1 MAQVETAPGIA
12 PAPLQADPAKKRLD
26 CDIVMAGGVTSG
38 IIYPGA
44 VAMIARRY
52 AFHSIGGTSVGA
64 IAAAIT
70 AAAEYG
76 RRTNLNPG
84 AFGELEQMPK
94 ELGQYADDGHTRLF
108 HLFTAE
114 PETRRL
120 LSLIGPLFS
129 GGKGRAGALLSALS
143 SWQIAIPTG
152 LALFAGL
159 AAAFVLGQGGH
170 GLLALAAGVAALA
183 LALVILTVMFVVM
196 LYWAWLPAWRAN
208 FYGICTG
215 LSSPRLTAPAGAN
228 PFEGLTPWI
237 HRKVQSAAGR
247 PLDDVPVTFG
257 DLWSAPD
264 PDGKKTEPWE
274 NGTVVNPAS
283 PRSID
288 LVMVAS
294 DISRNRSAQLPF
306 LETPSTLYI
315 EKAVLSSYFPLPIV
329 EWMLKNAGSPE
340 NNVEQRDDVIR
351 LPKPQDLPI
360 VFGARLSLS
369 FPFLL
374 AALPLMTP
382 DYAHKPKG
390 KPYRLR
396 RVWFSDG
403 GLTSNFPVHFFDSPV
418 PTRPTFC
425 LNLIDYEADVP
436 VQHGDSDA
444 DMTEEASPDA
454 DQPVAQARSAEREI
468 ASRPKIVPQSDPKP
482 GDAVWKM
489 VSMATGNNMTPAPFT
504 SFDESKGAGLL
515 SFIFTLVNTARFWS
529 DNEMVI
535 APGIRERVV
544 NIALRPDEGGLNLD
558 MPANTLDDL
567 DYRGRAAGLLI
578 AARFDPLAPAD
589 PKTGKANV
597 NVFANHRWVRFR
609 NFMASFEDSSRRF
622 AASRRKS
629 DAAAV
634 EQHESVLDTMIAGQA
649 PEKIGYP
656 VLVAARDFF
665 RRSMDALEQLALT
678 MAAATR
684 ADKAIAFD
692 QARGPDGKS
701 PRTAA
706 PRPSMRAR
714 LRPLANDDPR
724 AEIADLPDQR

>member
-1 MAQVETAPGIA
+1 MAQVETATGNA
-12 PAPLQADPAKKRLD
+12 PAPPQANDPAEKRLD

-70 AAAEYG
+70 GAAEYG
-76 RRTNLNPG
+76 RRTGGNAS
-84 AFGELEQMPK
+84 AFDELEQMPK

-114 PETRRL
+114 PATRRL
-120 LSLIGPLFS
+120 LSLIVPVFS
-129 GGKGRAGALLSALS
+129 GGKGRAKALLSALS
-143 SWQIAIPTG
+143 SWQIAIPTA
-152 LALFAGL
+152 LALLAGL
-159 AAAFVLGQGGH
+159 AAAYVLCRDGH
-170 GLLALAAGVAALA
+170 GLLALAAGIAACA

-215 LSSPRLTAPAGAN
+215 LSSPSLRTPPGAG

-247 PLDDVPVTFG
+247 PLDHSPMTFG

-264 PDGKKTEPWE
+264 PDGKKTQGNP
-274 NGTVVNPAS
+274 VVDPAN

-315 EKAVLSSYFPLPIV
+315 EKAVLVSYFPPPIV
-329 EWMLKNAGSPE
+329 EWMLDNAGSPE
-340 NNVEQRDDVIR
+340 NNVEQRCDVIR

-374 AALPLMTP
+374 AAVPLMTP

-390 KPYRLR
+390 EPFRLR

-418 PTRPTFC
+418 PSRPTFC
-425 LNLIDYEADVP
+425 LNLIDYESDVP

-444 DMTEEASPDA
+444 DMTEEGSPDA
-454 DQPVAQARSAEREI
+454 DQPVAQARSADRAV
-468 ASRPKIVPQSDPKP
+468 ASRPRIVPQSDPRP
-482 GDAVWKM
+482 GDVVWKM

-504 SFDESKGAGLL
+504 SFDEATGAGLL

-578 AARFDPLAPAD
+578 AARFDPLAASD

-622 AASRRKS
+622 ATSRRKS
-629 DAAAV
+629 DVAAV
-634 EQHESVLDTMIAGQA
+634 ERRESVLDTMIAGQA
-649 PEKIGYP
+649 REKIGYP
-656 VLVAARDFF
+656 VLAVARDFF

-684 ADKAIAFD
+684 ANKTVAFD
-692 QARGPDGKS
+692 QARGPDGKRVPS
-701 PRTAA
+701 AA

-724 AEIADLPDQR
+724 AEIADLPDPR